1 MSIQPV
7 SFDFLHGLGQW
18 GLALLTLVIV
28 GLFVAVVT
36 SLALD
41 GLRGPGKVLLGAFS
55 GIREF
60 VTISPRRVFAVA
72 RLTWKESIRRKA
84 LLVFLVFGVLFMFG
98 TWFMP
103 QATQRVDMEVQ
114 NYVAFVFF
122 AMNGLV
128 LPVVLLLSCLGLPE
142 DIRLRSLHTVV
153 TKPIHRNE
161 VVLGR
166 MLGFAG
172 VGTMVLAVMSV
183 VGYVWVV
190 RQVSNRAELICRV
203 PVYGE
208 LGFLDRMGNPG
219 AGLNVGDIVQT
230 RGFIEG
236 GSKMAGVWRFPLPF
250 ESDEFKFE
258 SRFEA
263 FRTWKGDMTRTLR
276 VRFLLVNAEKKLRV
290 PLPPVLVN
298 EFAQNVISVPRKVK
312 WTDEETLQER
322 EADLYS
328 DLAQPVH
335 ETDTGIAGNARK
347 GVLEVHVQC
356 LDRGQF
362 IGASA
367 GDFFIRMADRSFAVG
382 YFKAVVGVWLR
393 ILICVMVAVTGSCF
407 VKWPVATLLTASIL
421 LIGQS
426 SGIRAILV
434 GVINGTQRGGGAS
447 ESVYRLITH
456 MNDTSPMP
464 EGALTVAI
472 KGFDLCLNR
481 ALWLIQYIIPDQT
494 TFSMQE
500 WVAKGFDV
508 PWDGILLPSI
518 AIVAGYFIP
527 CLLLGYF
534 SLSLRELEAK

>member
-18 GLALLTLVIV
+18 SLALLTLVIV
-28 GLFVAVVT
+28 SLFVAVVT

-41 GLRGPGKVLLGAFS
+41 GLRGPGKVFLGAFS
-55 GIREF
+55 GFREF

-166 MLGFAG
+166 MLGFAS

-190 RQVSNRAELICRV
+190 RQVSSRAELICRV

-219 AGLNVGDIVQT
+219 EGLNVGDIVKT

-290 PLPPVLVN
+290 PLPPILVN
-298 EFAQNVISVPRKVK
+298 EFAQNVVSVPRKVK

-322 EADLYS
+322 EVDLYS
-328 DLAQPVH
+328 DLAQPAD
-335 ETDTGIAGNARK
+335 ETDVNIGKNAR
-347 GVLEVHVQC
+347 
-356 LDRGQF
+356 
-362 IGASA
+362 
-367 GDFFIRMADRSFAVG
+367 
-382 YFKAVVGVWLR
+382 
-393 ILICVMVAVTGSCF
+393 
-407 VKWPVATLLTASIL
+407 
-421 LIGQS
+421 
-426 SGIRAILV
+426 
-434 GVINGTQRGGGAS
+434 
-447 ESVYRLITH
+447 
-456 MNDTSPMP
+456 
-464 EGALTVAI
+464 
-472 KGFDLCLNR
+472 
-481 ALWLIQYIIPDQT
+481 
-494 TFSMQE
+494 
-500 WVAKGFDV
+500 
-508 PWDGILLPSI
+508 
-518 AIVAGYFIP
+518 
-527 CLLLGYF
+527 
-534 SLSLRELEAK
+534 